1 MGLDKVGWVNG
12 LGQDWSV
19 VLDSFS
25 IFLYLGVCA
34 SIVTHCS
41 NSYGSIFISDVDKKM
56 SNIISLSKK
65 WIKENQKYW
74 WRFVVFLH
82 KVTPSLVSKLR
93 LKVDQKAISDVNHE
107 NVNYERAKKDKWER
121 DLTTWESL
129 RKNN

>member
-1 MGLDKVGWVNG
+1 
-12 LGQDWSV
+12 
-19 VLDSFS
+19 
-25 IFLYLGVCA
+25 
-34 SIVTHCS
+34 
-41 NSYGSIFISDVDKKM
+41 M

-93 LKVDQKAISDVNHE
+93 LKVDQKAISDVNYE

-121 DLTTWESL
+121 DLKTWKRL
-129 RKNN
+129 GTY

>member
-1 MGLDKVGWVNG
+1 
-12 LGQDWSV
+12 
-19 VLDSFS
+19 
-25 IFLYLGVCA
+25 
-34 SIVTHCS
+34 
-41 NSYGSIFISDVDKKM
+41 M

-107 NVNYERAKKDKWER
+107 NVNYERAKKDKLER
-121 DLTTWESL
+121 DLKVWKKLDTF
-129 RKNN
+129 KK